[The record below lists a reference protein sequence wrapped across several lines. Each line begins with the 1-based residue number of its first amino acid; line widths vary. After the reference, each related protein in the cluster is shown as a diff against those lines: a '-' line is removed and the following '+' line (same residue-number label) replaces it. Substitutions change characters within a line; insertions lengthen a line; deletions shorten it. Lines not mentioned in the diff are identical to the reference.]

1 MSKTETSST
10 NKQYLSIVQG
20 SLRQSVA
27 EGTPDAVRREWEAGG
42 DKGVKHEIV
51 FKAIT
56 GLITDVSFFD
66 GDSNG
71 RKFTNLNIVLDANEN
86 GKKPVISV
94 GVGTRY
100 ASDIL
105 KKLPNVKLDEEVR
118 IRPFAFTPEGEDK
131 TVTGVEI
138 TQKDRSGEFTRKV
151 DSFFH
156 AKAGDGKTII
166 KNGFP
171 RPEGDTR
178 DYTSDDWNV
187 FYVQVRRF
195 LVNYTKQHVSPRF
208 ERDAART
215 TATNDKGEEPGED
228 APSGIEYPKDEIT
241 PDDIPF

>member
-1 MSKTETSST
+1 MSQTEKPNS

-20 SLRQSVA
+20 SLRQSVP
-27 EGTPDAVRREWEAGG
+27 EGTAEAVRREWEAGG

-56 GLITDVSFFD
+56 GLITDVNFYD
-66 GDSNG
+66 GESNG
-71 RKFTNLNIVLDANEN
+71 RKFTNLNIVLDENEN

-94 GVGTRY
+94 GVSTRY

-105 KKLPNVKLDEEVR
+105 KKLPGVNFDEEVR
-118 IRPFAFTPEGEDK
+118 IRPYAFIPEGEEK

-138 TQKDRSGEFTRKV
+138 TQKDRSGNFTRKV
-151 DSFFH
+151 DSHFH
-156 AKAGDGKTII
+156 SKGGDGKTLV

-171 RPEGDTR
+171 KPDGDTR
-178 DYTSDDWNV
+178 EYTSDDWQA

-195 LVNYTKQHVSPRF
+195 LVNYTKEQICPRF
-208 ERDAART
+208 
-215 TATNDKGEEPGED
+215 KD
-228 APSGIEYPKDEIT
+228 APKAQPAADDEPSASGIEYPKDEIN

>member
-1 MSKTETSST
+1 MSKTETSSS

-20 SLRQSVA
+20 SLRQSVT
-27 EGTPDAVRREWEAGG
+27 EGTPEAVRREWEAGG

-56 GLITDVSFFD
+56 GIITDVNFYD
-66 GDSNG
+66 GESNG
-71 RKFTNLNIVLDANEN
+71 RKFTNLNIVLDENEN

-94 GVGTRY
+94 GVSTRY

-105 KKLPNVKLDEEVR
+105 KKLPGVNFDEEVR
-118 IRPFAFTPEGEDK
+118 IRPYAFIPEGEDK

-138 TQKDRSGEFTRKV
+138 TQKDRSGNFTRKV

-156 AKAGDGKTII
+156 SKAGDGKTLI

-171 RPEGDTR
+171 KPEGDTR
-178 DYTSDDWNV
+178 DYTSDDWQA

-195 LVNYTKQHVSPRF
+195 LVNYTKENICPRF
-208 ERDAART
+208 KDT
-215 TATNDKGEEPGED
+215 PKGQPISD
-228 APSGIEYPKDEIT
+228 DEIARVT
-241 PDDIPF
+241 DTGNGGNDDILSSIPF

>member
-1 MSKTETSST
+1 MSKTETSSSD
-10 NKQYLSIVQG
+10 KQYLSIVQG
-20 SLRQSVA
+20 SLRQSVP
-27 EGTPDAVRREWEAGG
+27 EGTPDSVRREWEAGG

-56 GLITDVSFFD
+56 GIITDVNFYD
-66 GDSNG
+66 GESNG
-71 RKFTNLNIVLDANEN
+71 RKFTNLNIVLDENES

-94 GVGTRY
+94 GVSTRY

-105 KKLPNVKLDEEVR
+105 KKLPGVDFAQEVR
-118 IRPFAFTPEGEDK
+118 IRPYAFIPEGEDK

-138 TQKDRSGEFTRKV
+138 TQKDRSGNFTRKA

-156 AKAGDGKTII
+156 AKAGDGKTIV

-171 RPEGDTR
+171 KPDGDTR
-178 DYTSDDWNV
+178 DYTSDDWQA

-195 LVNYTKQHVSPRF
+195 LVNYTKEHVCPKFADTSK
-208 ERDAART
+208 AAPT
-215 TATNDKGEEPGED
+215 HNEPSH
-228 APSGIEYPKDEIT
+228 SGIDYPKDDIN

>member
-1 MSKTETSST
+1 MSKTETSSS

-20 SLRQSVA
+20 SLRQSVP
-27 EGTPDAVRREWEAGG
+27 EGTPEAVRREWEAGG

-56 GLITDVSFFD
+56 GIITDVNFYD
-66 GDSNG
+66 GESNG
-71 RKFTNLNIVLDANEN
+71 RKFTNLNIVLDENES

-105 KKLPNVKLDEEVR
+105 KKLPNVNFNEEVR
-118 IRPFAFTPEGEDK
+118 IRPYAFTPDGEDK

-171 RPEGDTR
+171 KPEGDTR

-195 LVNYTKQHVSPRF
+195 LVNYTKEHICTRF
-208 ERDAART
+208 E
-215 TATNDKGEEPGED
+215 KGQQSEKEAG
-228 APSGIEYPKDEIT
+228 ASGIEYPKDEVT